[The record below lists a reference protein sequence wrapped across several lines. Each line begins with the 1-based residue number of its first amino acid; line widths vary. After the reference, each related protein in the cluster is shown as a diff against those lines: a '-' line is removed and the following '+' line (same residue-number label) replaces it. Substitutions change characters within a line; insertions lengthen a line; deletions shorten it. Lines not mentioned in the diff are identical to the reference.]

1 MGQKFRLVKRN
12 TVIGNKESLKK
23 YYAMA
28 ISNGFTDFE
37 HLCKMI
43 TERSMASSADVK
55 GILDNLNFV
64 IDLELQAG
72 RIVQLGELGNF
83 RMSIGSDGA
92 EEESAFKKSMLRK
105 PKIVFTPGKALQ
117 STRIMTKFT
126 KVKED
131 AEEDSNE
138 DTEALGDL

>member
-1 MGQKFRLVKRN
+1 MSQNFKLVERYSK
-12 TVIGNKESLKK
+12 VGDKDSAKK

-28 ISNGFTDFE
+28 KSNGFTDFE

-83 RMSIGSDGA
+83 RMTIGSDGA

-105 PKIVFTPGKALQ
+105 PKIVFFPGKALQ
-117 STRIMTKFT
+117 STRVTTKFT
-126 KVKED
+126 KVKD
-131 AEEDSNE
+131 SAEEDSKE
-138 DTEALGDL
+138 DTEPLGDL

>member
-1 MGQKFRLVKRN
+1 MSQNFKLVERYSK
-12 TVIGNKESLKK
+12 VGDKDSAKK

-28 ISNGFTDFE
+28 KSNGFTDFE

-55 GILDNLNFV
+55 GVLDNLNFV

-117 STRIMTKFT
+117 STRITTKFT

-131 AEEDSNE
+131 GNAE

>member
-1 MGQKFRLVKRN
+1 MGQKFRLVKRHS
-12 TVIGNKESLKK
+12 VIGNKESLKK

-37 HLCKMI
+37 HLCRMI

-83 RMSIGSDGA
+83 RMTIGSEGV
-92 EEESAFKKSMLRK
+92 EEESDFNKSMLRK
-105 PKIVFTPGKALQ
+105 PRVVFTPGKALQ
-117 STRIMTKFT
+117 NTRIVTKFT
-126 KVKED
+126 KVKAD
-131 AEEDSNE
+131 AEEDSTE